1 MTHLCFNYKLKLTF
15 KQELY
20 ATVLFTADNHVVS
33 DSRCQDL
40 RQTMIIFCFDYCYVA
55 LEYYPE
61 CNDATVLKVVV
72 HLAFD
77 CPKSEQHSINH

>member
-1 MTHLCFNYKLKLTF
+1 MTQLCFNYKLKPTF

-20 ATVLFTADNHVVS
+20 ATLPFIANNHVVS
-33 DSRCQDL
+33 DSKCQVL
-40 RQTMIIFCFDYCYVA
+40 GQIVITFCFDYCNVA

-72 HLAFD
+72 CLAFD
-77 CPKSEQHSINH
+77 CLKSKQHSINH